1 MGGRRE
7 MQVFKNNL
15 YQKMCI
21 RKFVS
26 EHFYQICM
34 RTFVSE
40 NLYNKICIR

>member
-26 EHFYQICM
+26 EHLYQICM
-34 RTFVSE
+34 RKFV
-40 NLYNKICIR
+40 